1 MARRVLLMA
10 ARLSA
15 LCLNAATLTRQL
27 CGFPAHSK
35 QHEKGCC
42 FYRNETGNTQQKQV
56 AKFTK
61 EMLSTEDIWKRLE
74 RSYKKNVRFWTQI
87 TSQASLRICFTLM
100 KLETRDN
107 ILQARFMQERTQNP
121 TSRPKLKENVLALHQ
136 KLGKWMYIDMS

>member
-1 MARRVLLMA
+1 MA

-15 LCLNAATLTRQL
+15 LCLSAATLTRQL

-61 EMLSTEDIWKRLE
+61 EVLSTEDIWKRLE
-74 RSYKKNVRFWTQI
+74 RSYLKKCKILNSDNF
-87 TSQASLRICFTLM
+87 TSFSEDLLHFN
-100 KLETRDN
+100 ETGD
-107 ILQARFMQERTQNP
+107 
-121 TSRPKLKENVLALHQ
+121 
-136 KLGKWMYIDMS
+136 